1 MDEPRGAYPT
11 NPGSSIPASRISPE
25 VRGGSGDHF
34 AAPLGLSRSG
44 RLRFTNGAHR
54 IIIHADS
61 RLRGLYRARFGDR
74 MPKVEA
80 RRGIVT
86 IQYPRF
92 SGGDWL
98 NDRSE
103 RPAEVELNASMPWDV
118 EVSGG
123 ASRLTADLSGLRL
136 GSLKVDGGASRLEV
150 VLPAP
155 SGIVTVVI
163 LGGASNVAIRRP
175 EGVAARLR
183 VDGGA
188 TNLTFDDRHI
198 GAAGGE
204 LDLQSGDYDGA
215 VDRYALAVTGGANN
229 LSIDKPRGTKEG
241 AGFDREGK

>member
-25 VRGGSGDHF
+25 DRGGSGDHF
-34 AAPLGLSRSG
+34 AALLGLSRSG

-92 SGGDWL
+92 PSGDWL

-103 RPAEVELNASMPWDV
+103 PPAEVELNASIPWDV

-136 GSLKVDGGASRLEV
+136 RALKVDGGASRLEV

-155 SGIVTVVI
+155 SG
-163 LGGASNVAIRRP
+163 AVAITGRP
-175 EGVAARLR
+175 V
-183 VDGGA
+183 
-188 TNLTFDDRHI
+188 
-198 GAAGGE
+198 
-204 LDLQSGDYDGA
+204 S
-215 VDRYALAVTGGANN
+215 
-229 LSIDKPRGTKEG
+229 
-241 AGFDREGK
+241 

>member
-25 VRGGSGDHF
+25 DRGGSGDHF

-54 IIIHADS
+54 IIIQADS

-92 SGGDWL
+92 PGGDWL
-98 NDRSE
+98 NDQSE
-103 RPAEVELNASMPWDV
+103 RPAEVELNASIPWDV
-118 EVSGG
+118 ELSGG
-123 ASRLTADLSGLRL
+123 ASRLTADLRGLRL
-136 GSLKVDGGASRLEV
+136 GSIKVDGGASRL
-150 VLPAP
+150 
-155 SGIVTVVI
+155 
-163 LGGASNVAIRRP
+163 

-188 TNLTFDDRHI
+188 TNLRFDDRHI

-215 VDRYALAVTGGANN
+215 VDRYAIAISGGANN
-229 LSIDKPRGTKEG
+229 LSIDKQRGTKEG
-241 AGFDREGK
+241 TDFDREGK